1 MTIEIVFLKSE
12 FCRFESAYK
21 DLKVRIKISGVYDAM
36 EDNEFTAKIISK
48 LGMEYSL
55 TEWTEVITDTTT
67 KLVKEY
73 DLNNVVFDLGSSC
86 DIDLPL
92 NIGKHTLSVTINGT
106 TVTGEFEL
114 VPISIT
120 SVKSQYLLGVQLE
133 SRTDLVLK
141 QELRK
146 ITGVEVLEISKET
159 PVGTKELHWNVDDS
173 TLQWDFGEPVEITED
188 YTEYIL
194 MNHMGSNPGV
204 SDGDYI
210 KVSIEDIADLPAE
223 SQYEICVVD
232 SKDYTSEEFRFW
244 VRNSYNMLVQTL
256 ISTDIEPTLYSSDK
270 DKVNLG
276 YKYLDPVMNTPK
288 RFTQTSNISFE
299 FPVNML
305 QCIVELW
312 AQYRGLGADATRV
325 DIGLERVDFSTDG
338 NVVIRGFPYDSIYGS
353 NTATIGW
360 AGTWDRNIYSENHH
374 GARNKVKNFWNG
386 TVVAGIIDEELRQL
400 ALSIIGRIA
409 AIDLMTSAGLGR
421 GSGIASR
428 SFSVGGISSSYSTTE
443 SAEYGTFSAYIVN
456 HQQALGVGK
465 ATKDE
470 REAGLINQL
479 RNKVQSSQSFKF

>member
-48 LGMEYSL
+48 LGMEYPL
-55 TEWTEVITDTTT
+55 TDWTEVITDTTT

-73 DLNNVVFDLGSSC
+73 DLNNVVFDLGDSC

-106 TVTGEFEL
+106 TATGEFEV
-114 VPISIT
+114 VPLTVDSI
-120 SVKSQYLLGVQLE
+120 KKQYLLGVDLE
-133 SRTDLVLK
+133 SKTELVFK

-146 ITGVEVLEISKET
+146 ITGVELLEISKET
-159 PVGTKELHWNVDDS
+159 PVGPKEIHWNPTDS
-173 TLQWDFGEPVEITED
+173 TLQWDFGEPVVISED
-188 YTEYIL
+188 YTDYIL
-194 MNHMGSNPGV
+194 TNHMSAIGV
-204 SDGDYI
+204 TDGDYI
-210 KVSIEDIADLPAE
+210 KVRIEDITALPVE
-223 SQYEICVVD
+223 EQYETAIVD
-232 SKDYTSEEFRFW
+232 VSDYSNEEFRYW
-244 VRNSYNMLVQTL
+244 VKTGYNTLVQTV
-256 ISTDIEPTLYSSDK
+256 IMTDLEPTLYSSDK
-270 DKVNLG
+270 SLVSQG
-276 YKYLDPVMNTPK
+276 YKYFDPVMNTPK
-288 RFTQTSNISFE
+288 RFSQTSNISFE

-325 DIGLERVDFSTDG
+325 DIGLERVDFSMDG
-338 NVVIRGFPYDSIYGS
+338 QVVIRGFPYDSVYGS

-386 TVVAGIIDEELRQL
+386 TLVVGIIDEDLRQL
-400 ALSIIGRIA
+400 ALDVMGRIA
-409 AIDLMTSAGLGR
+409 AISLLLQAGLGK
-421 GSGIASR
+421 GAGISSR

-443 SAEYGTFSAYIVN
+443 SAENSLYSGVITDL
-456 HQQALGVGK
+456 QRTLGVGK

-470 REAGLINQL
+470 MKYGLVNMLKQKIEGGSMAYKL
-479 RNKVQSSQSFKF
+479 